1 MDFVHG
7 WGGQNWNKNGLQNKG
22 EKKREDMALFLFHMR
37 EQIGP
42 VTQRHLFSDGMKG
55 EKKCTVPSQMAKPSK
70 KGPYETLAFNTGA
83 LPSNQTA
90 IHVALGRK
98 V

>member
-1 MDFVHG
+1 M
-7 WGGQNWNKNGLQNKG
+7 G
-22 EKKREDMALFLFHMR
+22 EGDKIETRTGFRIKAKKKREDMALFLFHMR